1 MKGETVMLTNDD
13 IQRLR
18 RWVGLAQYMNQE
30 QKEAL
35 LDLIRKL
42 KAAEAREGGM
52 PASAVQ
58 SMVDVIDD
66 KTMRAIVEEQRHVSQ
81 PGWLK
86 QSEPTGEVIRGTGW
100 ASPPKVE
107 DRTNQFRIFDA
118 MVAHMAGG
126 PNEPV
131 K

>member
-1 MKGETVMLTNDD
+1 MLSNDD
-13 IQRLR
+13 MQRIKRL
-18 RWVGLAQYMNQE
+18 VNLAPLMTQE
-30 QKEAL
+30 MQQGL

-86 QSEPTGEVIRGTGW
+86 QSKPTGEVIRGTGW

-118 MVAHMAGG
+118 MVDHMVGG

>member
-1 MKGETVMLTNDD
+1 
-13 IQRLR
+13 
-18 RWVGLAQYMNQE
+18 
-30 QKEAL
+30 
-35 LDLIRKL
+35 
-42 KAAEAREGGM
+42 
-52 PASAVQ
+52 
-58 SMVDVIDD
+58 
-66 KTMRAIVEEQRHVSQ
+66 MRAIVEEQRHVSQ

-118 MVAHMAGG
+118 MVDHMVGG